1 MRRLNSEQERWARS
15 EFGGAELGDSRRTDR
30 AVRMAARAAENP
42 GGKISRVFCD
52 DAERQGAYDFLESGH
67 ASAAALTHAM
77 GASTAKR
84 ASEQSFAFVALDGSS
99 ITLTDR
105 NGSKDFGSVGTL
117 SAGARGLKV
126 INGLACSPS
135 GVPLGLLSQV
145 WWARKEATSQSAKTK
160 RARNRKRKAEEKETR
175 HWLEA
180 IAQAASQADEAEIRL
195 WMLLDR
201 EGDNRHILTTL
212 AETTHWFTVRA
223 SWDRLIE
230 ATGKDKQYLRQWL
243 ARQEPGGR
251 YYLNVTAGPN
261 RTARKAR
268 IDVRWA
274 RVVLR
279 LRDRWAKTERKL
291 ELTAVWAREEG
302 TCPQDEE
309 PVDWLLLTNVPVD
322 SFETACSV
330 VHSYTQR
337 WRVEDFH
344 RTWKSGACKVEDSQ
358 LRSCHAVVLWATIL
372 AAVAAR
378 IERLKLL
385 ARTTPDQ
392 PATVEF
398 SSHEVSAL
406 IILMKKIKKRNETI
420 PDNPTIGQA
429 TNWVARLGGYTGKSS
444 GGPPGSVTIRR
455 GLEKLQPAAIV
466 LAAMQA
472 HERSDQ

>member
-1 MRRLNSEQERWARS
+1 MRRLNTEQERWARR
-15 EFGGAELGDSRRTDR
+15 EFGGAELGDRRRIDR

-67 ASAAALTHAM
+67 ASAAALTAAM
-77 GASTAKR
+77 GAATARR
-84 ASEQSFAFVALDGSS
+84 ASGQSFAFVALDGSS
-99 ITLTDR
+99 LTLTDR
-105 NGSKDFGSVGTL
+105 LGSKDFGSVGTL
-117 SAGARGLKV
+117 NAGARGLKV
-126 INGLACSPS
+126 INGLACNPS

-145 WWARKEATSQSAKTK
+145 WWSRTEATSQSAKAK
-160 RARNRKRKAEEKETR
+160 SSRNRRRKVEEKETR

-180 IAQAASQADEAEIRL
+180 IAQAAAHADEAEVRL

-201 EGDNRHILTTL
+201 EGDNRHILTAL
-212 AETTHWFTVRA
+212 AETTHWFTVRG

-243 ARQEPGGR
+243 ARQKPGGH
-251 YYLNVTAGPN
+251 YFLDVTGGPS

-274 RVVLR
+274 HVVLR

-291 ELTAVWAREEG
+291 EVTAVWAREAG
-302 TCPQDEE
+302 TCPTDEE

-322 SFETACSV
+322 SFETACTV
-330 VHSYTQR
+330 VHGYTQR
-337 WRVEDFH
+337 WRVEEFH

-358 LRSCHAVVLWATIL
+358 LRTCQAVVLWATIL

-398 SSHEVSAL
+398 SSHEIGAL
-406 IILMKKIKKRNETI
+406 VILMNEIKKRNETI
-420 PDNPTIGQA
+420 PDDPTIGQA

-455 GLEKLQPAAIV
+455 GLEKLQPAARV
-466 LAAMQA
+466 LAALEA
-472 HERSDQ
+472 RER